1 MQDVRPSYHAV
12 DRSRMKHEKSLIDDE
27 ISGQRRIV
35 NIALRMSV
43 RAVNGG
49 IDPDNVDVGE
59 RKLIK
64 PVSRIRR
71 RIAGY

>member
-12 DRSRMKHEKSLIDDE
+12 DRSRMKYEKRLIDNE
-27 ISGQRRIV
+27 MSGQRRIV
-35 NIALRMSV
+35 NIALRMTV

-71 RIAGY
+71 AIACY

>member
-1 MQDVRPSYHAV
+1 MQDVRPGYHVV
-12 DRSRMKHEKSLIDDE
+12 DRCRMKYEKRLIDNE
-27 ISGQRRIV
+27 MSGQRRIV

-43 RAVNGG
+43 RAVNSG
-49 IDPDNVDVGE
+49 IDPDNVDVSE

-71 RIAGY
+71 AIAYY